1 MPAHSP
7 LYIELRNL
15 LGDRARQNEPMSR
28 HTTFR
33 IGGPA
38 DLFAVVDTVE
48 ELQAASRLCRG
59 QGVPVKL
66 LGGGANLLVL
76 DQGIRGCV
84 IKLGKTFR
92 ETRWEGDAAVCGA
105 ADFPVRIARQAAER
119 GLEGMEW
126 GAGIPGTLG
135 GAVVMN
141 AGTNLGSLKDVLVEV
156 SMLMPDGEVATVPA
170 DQLGLGY
177 RRSNLQGRDDIVVLT
192 ARVQLRPGEPDE
204 IRRRI
209 DEHLAYRNAR
219 QPIHL
224 PNAGSI
230 FKNPRGDFAGRLI
243 EQVGLKGARV
253 GDAQFSELH
262 ANFIVN
268 LGHATA
274 ADVLELIA
282 RAKARVAERFGIAL
296 EEEVRIWG

>member
-1 MPAHSP
+1 MAAHSP
-7 LYIELRNL
+7 LYRELRTL
-15 LGDRARQNEPMSR
+15 LGDRARQNEPMFR

-38 DLFAVVDTVE
+38 DLFAIVDTVE
-48 ELQAASRLCRG
+48 ELQGVWRFCRTNG
-59 QGVPVKL
+59 LPAKV

-76 DQGIRGCV
+76 DHGVRGCV
-84 IKLGKTFR
+84 IKLGRTFR
-92 ETRWEGDAAVCGA
+92 QTRWEGSAAVCGA
-105 ADFPVRIARQAAER
+105 ADFPVRIAKRAAER
-119 GLEGMEW
+119 GLAGMEW

-141 AGTNLGSLKDVLVEV
+141 AGTNLGSLQDVLVEV
-156 SMLMPDGEVATVPA
+156 TLLTPEGEVETIPA
-170 DQLGLGY
+170 ERLGLGY
-177 RRSNLQGRDDIVVLT
+177 RRSNLQGRDDVVVLT
-192 ARVQLRPGEPDE
+192 ARIQLRPGDPAE
-204 IRRRI
+204 IRRRME
-209 DEHLAYRNAR
+209 EHLAYRNAR

-230 FKNPRGDFAGRLI
+230 FKNPPGDFAGRLI
-243 EQVGLKGARV
+243 EAVGLKGARV

-282 RAKARVAERFGIAL
+282 RAKERVAERFGIAL